1 MKRRH
6 GILLFVFFIL
16 VLCVLCSC
24 TPSTPEETTGP
35 EETQALTEPVRSEIT
50 LIENGVPLVNLVRKD
65 ELDSSDAQVKAALSI
80 RTTLMKYTG
89 KNQVSISTDW
99 SSDGTYDSSSPEILV
114 GRTAY
119 PETGQ
124 VLPEL
129 KYGDYCVKLE
139 GNKIV
144 VLGYSDAAISYAA
157 SRLNELI
164 NSAAVAGEDGS
175 YTVTLKAE
183 DLLIQGVRTKTLSEL
198 PVFDNGN
205 VVASYASGNDSIEL
219 IINSLA
225 KADMASYAAKMEKS
239 GFTEYTNN
247 EIQGNLFY
255 TFYNSSYTVNIGYY
269 DYRGEARIIIEPF
282 SDLTLIGKKE
292 DNVYTQVTTSQISLI
307 GLEYNNGSG
316 NIGNGMSILIRL
328 CDGRFIVIDG
338 GFRRSQHAELLKR
351 EIRNQVPAGARNDIK
366 IAAWIITHVHVDHM
380 GMLASYYSSFI
391 GSGISVEKIIVNFMS
406 DSERQASAAAY
417 PSTWDEY
424 SGRQW
429 GEIVTAA
436 RALGADLVT
445 THIGHVFY
453 FADLKIEVLHT
464 VENLAPDPVYEL
476 NGSSLVMKMTFTDPK
491 TGSQTTYLS
500 TGDCTGDAFD
510 FIANAY
516 GSYLRSDILQ
526 VAHHGVTPWIKE
538 SGTIRAYKAA
548 APATVLWPSSMEVYD
563 QYRTRNWNLP
573 LEDLAQ
579 NPNFKEC
586 FVAGAEG
593 QVTVLPIPYAVGS
606 AVRRAIP

>member
-1 MKRRH
+1 MKIRQ
-6 GILLFVFFIL
+6 GIRLCFIFFL
-16 VLCVLCSC
+16 ALCTLCSC
-24 TPSTPEETTGP
+24 TTSNQSETSGPDQTP
-35 EETQALTEPVRSEIT
+35 TEPARSEIT
-50 LIENGVPLVNLVRKD
+50 LIENGIPLVSVVRKD
-65 ELDSSDAQVKAALSI
+65 DLDSADAQVKAAISI
-80 RTTLMKYTG
+80 RSTLMKYTG
-89 KNQVSISTDW
+89 KNPVSISTDW
-99 SSDGTYDSSSPEILV
+99 SADGTYDSSTPEILV

-119 PETGQ
+119 PETGMI
-124 VLPEL
+124 LPEL
-129 KYGDYCVKLE
+129 KYGDYCVRLA

-144 VLGYSDAAISYAA
+144 VLGYSEAAVSYAA
-157 SRLNELI
+157 SRLNDLI
-164 NSAAVAGEDGS
+164 KSAAVAGEDGT

-183 DLLIQGVRTKTLSEL
+183 DLSLQGVRTKMLSDL
-198 PVFDNGN
+198 PYFDNGSFA
-205 VVASYASGNDSIEL
+205 ASYASGNDSVEL
-219 IINSLA
+219 IISRIARDDLF
-225 KADMASYAAKMEKS
+225 SYAEKMKKS
-239 GFTEYTNN
+239 GFTEYTNH

-255 TFYNSSYTVNIGYY
+255 TFYNGSYTVNIGYY
-269 DYRGEARIIIEPF
+269 GYREEARIIVEPF

-292 DNVYTQVTTSQISLI
+292 DNVYTPVTASQISLL

-366 IAAWIITHVHVDHM
+366 IAAWIISHVHFDHM
-380 GMLASYYSSFI
+380 GMLASNYTSFI

-406 DSERQASAAAY
+406 DSERQVSAAAY

-436 RALGADLVT
+436 KALGADLVT

-453 FADLKIEVLHT
+453 FADLEIEVLHT

-476 NGSSLVMKMTFTDPK
+476 NGTSLVMKMTFTDPK
-491 TGSQTTYLS
+491 SGGKTTFLS

-516 GSYLRSDILQ
+516 GSYLRCDILQ
-526 VAHHGVTPWIKE
+526 VAHHGVTPWIRE
-538 SGTIRAYKAA
+538 AGTIRAYKAA
-548 APATVLWPSSMEVYD
+548 APATVLWPSSLEVYD
-563 QYRTRNWNLP
+563 QYRTRSWNLP

-579 NPNFKEC
+579 NPNYLET

-593 QVTVLPIPYAVGS
+593 KVTVLPIPYTAGS
-606 AVRRAIP
+606 AVLRTVQ